1 VAGDVLMSASTMTHD
16 DTVGPGP
23 DEDSVLAAGTALGL
37 RLQALGL
44 RVATA
49 ESCTGGLAARA
60 LTETAGS
67 SAWFE
72 RGFVTYSNE
81 AKAEAL
87 GVDEATLRAHG
98 AVSEPVAREMALGA
112 LARSHAGLALSVTG
126 IAGPGGAV
134 PGKPVGTV
142 CFGWA
147 LHAPG
152 LSDDAP
158 LVRTVTLRLPG
169 DRAAVRRGA
178 ALHALSW
185 ALDFVDAELAD
196 RPPAA

>member
-1 VAGDVLMSASTMTHD
+1 MTPTAVPQPDPTEDAVLD
-16 DTVGPGP
+16 
-23 DEDSVLAAGTALGL
+23 AGTELG
-37 RLQALGL
+37 RLLESVGL
-44 RVATA
+44 TVATA
-49 ESCTGGLAARA
+49 ESCTGGLVARA

-72 RGFVTYSNE
+72 RGFVTYSND
-81 AKAEAL
+81 AKRESL

-112 LARSHAGLALSVTG
+112 LVRSRAALGIAITG
-126 IAGPGGAV
+126 IAGPSGAV

-147 LHAPG
+147 LRSPG
-152 LSDDAP
+152 LGADAPP
-158 LVRTVTLRLPG
+158 LVRTRTLQLPG

-178 ALHALSW
+178 ARHALEA
-185 ALDFVDAELAD
+185 ALGLVGSELAD
-196 RPPAA
+196 RPPAG

>member
-1 VAGDVLMSASTMTHD
+1 MSAAPDGD
-16 DTVGPGP
+16 DA
-23 DEDSVLAAGTALGL
+23 VLAAGAALGA
-37 RLQALGL
+37 RLLEAGL
-44 RVATA
+44 AVATA

-60 LTETAGS
+60 LTGTSGS
-67 SAWFE
+67 AAWVE

-81 AKAEAL
+81 AKREAL
-87 GVDEATLRAHG
+87 GVSEAALAAHG

-112 LARSHAGLALSVTG
+112 LARSRAALSIAVTG
-126 IAGPGGAV
+126 IAGPTGAV

-147 LHAPG
+147 LRAPG
-152 LSDDAP
+152 LAEDAP
-158 LVRTVTLRLPG
+158 QVRVETLRFDG

-178 ALHALSW
+178 ARHALDRARAW
-185 ALDFVDAELAD
+185 LEAELAD

>member
-1 VAGDVLMSASTMTHD
+1 MSGGAVTE
-16 DTVGPGP
+16 
-23 DEDSVLAAGTALGL
+23 DEVIAEGAALGA
-37 RLQALGL
+37 RLLEAGL
-44 RVATA
+44 AVATA
-49 ESCTGGLAARA
+49 ESCTGGLVARA

-81 AKAEAL
+81 AKRESL
-87 GVDEATLRAHG
+87 GVSEATLRAHG

-112 LARSHAGLALSVTG
+112 LARSRAGLAIAITG
-126 IAGPGGAV
+126 IAGPTGAV

-147 LHAPG
+147 LRPPG
-152 LSDDAP
+152 LADAAP
-158 LVRTVTLRLPG
+158 LVRLQTHRLPG
-169 DRAAVRRGA
+169 DRGAVRRGA
-178 ALHALSW
+178 ARLALEVARAW
-185 ALDFVDAELAD
+185 LQAELAD

>member
-1 VAGDVLMSASTMTHD
+1 MID
-16 DTVGPGP
+16 DDARGPGP
-23 DEDSVLAAGTALGL
+23 DEGAVLEAGTALGL

-49 ESCTGGLAARA
+49 ESCTGGLVARA

-81 AKAEAL
+81 AKVESL
-87 GVDEATLRAHG
+87 GVDDATLRAHG
-98 AVSEPVAREMALGA
+98 AVSEPVARAMALGA
-112 LARSHAGLALSVTG
+112 LARSHAGIALSITG
-126 IAGPGGAV
+126 IAGPTGAV

-152 LSDDAP
+152 LADGAP
-158 LVRTVTLRLPG
+158 LARTATLRLPG
-169 DRAAVRRGA
+169 DRAAVRRRA
-178 ALHALSW
+178 SLHALSQ
-185 ALDFVDAELAD
+185 ALDWLDAELAD